1 MVFWLGLME
10 LYMTKVNR
18 LKVILRK
25 IYKHQDQ
32 VTTFYNI
39 TFESKDVSW
48 LSNYEKEIIT
58 QHFIKELLHPFEELK
73 WKAIQKITGL
83 TIPTD
88 REFRCVQR

>member
-83 TIPTD
+83 TIPAE
-88 REFRCVQR
+88 REFRCVQ

>member
-48 LSNYEKEIIT
+48 LSNY
-58 QHFIKELLHPFEELK
+58 
-73 WKAIQKITGL
+73 
-83 TIPTD
+83 
-88 REFRCVQR
+88 